1 MEEIHDQEHEQR
13 LIIAAQ
19 RGDEAAFSELFQ
31 MHYSFLF
38 KYIIK
43 MTFDPIIA
51 EDLLQET
58 MLKCY
63 LHIKK
68 YDGSSKLSSW
78 MITIATR
85 TYIDYL
91 RKKKRE
97 KWLFKKAKQDCN
109 DSIRWKVMQ
118 SGIEFNDVMEVI
130 SKLDAI
136 YRIPLLLK
144 HYYGFS
150 YEEIGKMIEIKE
162 GTVKSRVH
170 KCVQLIR
177 KEMDDFDEKRYGK
190 QSS

>member
-1 MEEIHDQEHEQR
+1 MEEIHELEHEKR
-13 LIIAAQ
+13 LIIEAQ
-19 RGDEAAFSELFQ
+19 HGDETAFSELFQ
-31 MHYSFLF
+31 MHYSFLY

-43 MTFDPIIA
+43 MTFDSIIA
-51 EDLLQET
+51 EDLLQDT
-58 MLKCY
+58 MLKCF

-97 KWLFKKAKQDCN
+97 NWLFKKAKQASN
-109 DSIRWKVMQ
+109 DSVKWKVRQ
-118 SGIEFNDVMEVI
+118 SGIEFSDVMEVI
-130 SKLDAI
+130 SKLDTI

-150 YEEIGKMIEIKE
+150 YEEIGRMIDIKE

-170 KCVQLIR
+170 KCLQLIR
-177 KEMDDFDEKRYGK
+177 KELGDFDERYGK